1 MIEMHFMFKGKDH
14 IIESHVERLFKEVT
28 EEFAKKVN
36 EDIET
41 IFFIYEEKKIDL
53 AMYYYPVGQVFNLDF
68 Q

>member
-41 IFFIYEEKKIDL
+41 IFLYMKKKKLI
-53 AMYYYPVGQVFNLDF
+53 
-68 Q
+68 